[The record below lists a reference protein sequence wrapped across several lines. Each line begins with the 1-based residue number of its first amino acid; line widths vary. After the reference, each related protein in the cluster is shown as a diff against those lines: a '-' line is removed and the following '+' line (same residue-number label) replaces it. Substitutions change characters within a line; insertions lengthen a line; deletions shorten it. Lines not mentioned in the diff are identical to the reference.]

1 MSVNVFLEEAKAL
14 MASVPPLAPKANVD
28 FRDLVLLLR
37 EPSVL
42 FGDPCDE
49 SVAIDPHL
57 HRPDWDDVLDGLYMG
72 TTAAYSRC
80 SVVLEMLQVAAQLLQ
95 ESGHRILRGNPA
107 QLSIVRDEVHGMD
120 PGVAYGLQI
129 DADAETAHDLNM
141 ALIGRLVRR
150 DISRG
155 GLRFWFTGAN
165 GDASYEVPEQEGE
178 GSCQ

>member
-14 MASVPPLAPKANVD
+14 MATLPPLAPKANVD

-42 FGDPCDE
+42 FGEPSEE
-49 SVAIDPHL
+49 SVELDMTQY
-57 HRPDWDDVLDGLYMG
+57 RPDWDEVLDGLYLG
-72 TTAAYSRC
+72 TTATYSRC
-80 SVVLEMLQVAAQLLQ
+80 FVVLEMLQVAAQVLS

-107 QLSIVRDEVHGMD
+107 LLAIIGETEYGRE

-129 DADAETAHDLNM
+129 DADAAAAHELNM
-141 ALIGRLVRR
+141 TLIGRLVRR

-155 GLRFWFTGAN
+155 GLRFSFMGSDAESAASGVREGA
-165 GDASYEVPEQEGE
+165 S
-178 GSCQ
+178 SCQ